1 MRMRGGKSVRIV
13 RDVRDVRIV
22 RPVRTVRDVRVL
34 PHSFYARPTLQVA
47 EDLLGKVLV
56 HRTRQGTASGVIV
69 EAEAYIGEDDP
80 ACHAS
85 FGRTARSEP
94 LFGPPG
100 FAYVYLNYGVH
111 YLMNA
116 VTEADGYPGA
126 VLIRA
131 LQPLE
136 GIELMKK
143 RRAPDGRGIDEHDLC
158 RGPGNLTKALGITIK
173 DNRLDLVTSNL
184 TIEDRGISV
193 GEVATG
199 PRIGIRV
206 AVERPWRYW
215 VEGHRSVSK
224 NRGKGEGGR
233 GRGKGWSRQ
242 KATGK

>member
-1 MRMRGGKSVRIV
+1 
-13 RDVRDVRIV
+13 
-22 RPVRTVRDVRVL
+22 VL
-34 PHSFYARPTLQVA
+34 PHSFYARPTLKVA

-56 HRTRQGTASGVIV
+56 HRTREGVASGVIV
-69 EAEAYIGEDDP
+69 ETEAYIGEDDP

-116 VTEADGYPGA
+116 VTEADGFPGA

-131 LQPLE
+131 LEPLD
-136 GIELMKK
+136 GIALM
-143 RRAPDGRGIDEHDLC
+143 RRRRSPDGRAIDDHDLC
-158 RGPGNLTKALGITIK
+158 RGPGNLTRALGITIT
-173 DNRLDLVTSNL
+173 DNRLDLVASKL
-184 TIEDRGISV
+184 TIEDRGIVV
-193 GEVATG
+193 GQFVTG

-215 VEGHRSVSK
+215 VDGHASVS
-224 NRGKGEGGR
+224 GR
-233 GRGKGWSRQ
+233 RRAVRST
-242 KATGK
+242 A

>member
-1 MRMRGGKSVRIV
+1 MRGGKTVRIV
-13 RDVRDVRIV
+13 RNVRIV
-22 RPVRTVRDVRVL
+22 RPVRNVRIVRVL

-47 EDLLGKVLV
+47 EELLGKVLV
-56 HRTRQGTASGVIV
+56 HRTREGTASGVIV
-69 EAEAYIGEDDP
+69 ETEAYIGEDDP

-85 FGRTARSEP
+85 FGRTQRSEP

-136 GIELMKK
+136 GIELMKN
-143 RRAPDGRGIDEHDLC
+143 RRVPNGHGIDEHDLC

-173 DNRLDLVTSNL
+173 DNRLDLTTSRL
-184 TIEDRGISV
+184 TIEDRAISV
-193 GEVATG
+193 GAIATG

-215 VEGHRSVSK
+215 VEGHRSVSVHRRSITK
-224 NRGKGEGGR
+224 PKA
-233 GRGKGWSRQ
+233 SRR
-242 KATGK
+242 

>member
-1 MRMRGGKSVRIV
+1 
-13 RDVRDVRIV
+13 VRIV
-22 RPVRTVRDVRVL
+22 RPVRNVRTVRAL
-34 PHSFYARPTLQVA
+34 PHSFYARSTLQVTA
-47 EDLLGKVLV
+47 DLLGKVLV
-56 HRTRQGTASGVIV
+56 HRTRQGVASGVIV

-94 LFGPPG
+94 LFGPAG
-100 FAYVYLNYGVH
+100 FAYVYLNYGIH

-116 VTEADGYPGA
+116 VTESDGYPGA

-136 GIELMKK
+136 GIALMKK
-143 RRAPDGRGIDEHDLC
+143 RRAPDGRVIDEHDLC

-173 DNRLDLVTSNL
+173 DNRLDLTTSKL

-193 GEVATG
+193 GAIATG

-224 NRGKGEGGR
+224 TGGRGKGEGGR
-233 GRGKGWSRQ
+233 GRGRAGPVTR
-242 KATGK
+242 

>member
-1 MRMRGGKSVRIV
+1 MRTRGDKS
-13 RDVRDVRIV
+13 VRDVRIV
-22 RPVRTVRDVRVL
+22 RPVRNVRDVRVL
-34 PHSFYARPTLQVA
+34 PQSFYARRTLTVA

-69 EAEAYIGEDDP
+69 ETEAYIGEDDP

-85 FGRTARSEP
+85 FGRTAS
-94 LFGPPG
+94 
-100 FAYVYLNYGVH
+100 FAYVYLNYGIH
-111 YLMNA
+111 FLMNA

-131 LQPLE
+131 LQPVD

-143 RRAPDGRGIDEHDLC
+143 RRAPDGRGIDDHDLC

-173 DNRLDLVTSNL
+173 DNRLDLATSKL

-193 GEVATG
+193 GEIATG

-215 VEGHRSVSK
+215 VDGHRSVSAPRSSTTK
-224 NRGKGEGGR
+224 PAKIT
-233 GRGKGWSRQ
+233 K
-242 KATGK
+242 

>member
-1 MRMRGGKSVRIV
+1 MLSRA
-13 RDVRDVRIV
+13 
-22 RPVRTVRDVRVL
+22 
-34 PHSFYARPTLQVA
+34 FYERPTLKVT

-56 HRTRQGTASGVIV
+56 HRTREGITSGVIV

-85 FGRTARSEP
+85 FGRTPRNEP
-94 LFGPPG
+94 LFGLPG

-111 YLMNA
+111 YLVNA

-131 LQPLE
+131 LQPLD
-136 GIELMKK
+136 GIGLMKK
-143 RRAPDGRGIDEHDLC
+143 RRAPDGRAIDEHDLC
-158 RGPGNLTKALGITIK
+158 RGPGNLTRALGIAIT
-173 DNRLDLVTSNL
+173 DNRLDLSDSTL

-193 GEVATG
+193 GAIATG

-215 VEGHRSVSK
+215 VEGHRSVSAH
-224 NRGKGEGGR
+224 RR
-233 GRGKGWSRQ
+233 R
-242 KATGK
+242 A

>member
-1 MRMRGGKSVRIV
+1 MRT
-13 RDVRDVRIV
+13 RDDKN
-22 RPVRTVRDVRVL
+22 VRDVRVL
-34 PHSFYARPTLQVA
+34 PHSFYARPTLSVA
-47 EDLLGKVLV
+47 EDLLGTVLV
-56 HRTRQGTASGVIV
+56 HRTREGTASGVIV
-69 EAEAYIGEDDP
+69 ETEGYIGEDDP

-85 FGRTARSEP
+85 FGRTPRSEP

-131 LQPLE
+131 LQPLD
-136 GIELMKK
+136 GIELMTK
-143 RRAPDGRGIDEHDLC
+143 RRAPDGRAIDEHDLC

-173 DNRLDLVTSNL
+173 DNRLDLAASKL

-193 GEVATG
+193 GAVATG

-206 AVERPWRYW
+206 AIERPWRYW
-215 VEGHRSVSK
+215 VEGHRSVS
-224 NRGKGEGGR
+224 GR
-233 GRGKGWSRQ
+233 RTRTPESRPGSR
-242 KATGK
+242 ARA

>member
-1 MRMRGGKSVRIV
+1 
-13 RDVRDVRIV
+13 
-22 RPVRTVRDVRVL
+22 
-34 PHSFYARPTLQVA
+34 VA

-56 HRTRQGTASGVIV
+56 HRMREGTASGVIV
-69 EAEAYIGEDDP
+69 ETEAYIGEDDP

-100 FAYVYLNYGVH
+100 FAYVYLNYGIH
-111 YLMNA
+111 HLMNA

-136 GIELMKK
+136 GIELMQR
-143 RRAPDGRGIDEHDLC
+143 RRAPQGRAIDEQDLC
-158 RGPGNLTKALGITIK
+158 RGPGNLTKAIGITIK
-173 DNRLDLVTSNL
+173 DNRLDLMTSAL

-193 GEVATG
+193 GQTATG

-215 VEGHRSVSK
+215 VEGHRSVSAH
-224 NRGKGEGGR
+224 RR
-233 GRGKGWSRQ
+233 R
-242 KATGK
+242 A

>member
-1 MRMRGGKSVRIV
+1 MPTRRDNAVRV
-13 RDVRDVRIV
+13 V
-22 RPVRTVRDVRVL
+22 RPVRNVHTVRLL
-34 PHSFYARPTLQVA
+34 PHSFYARPTLKVA

-56 HRTRQGTASGVIV
+56 HRTRDGVASGVIV
-69 EAEAYIGEDDP
+69 ETEAYIGEDDP

-100 FAYVYLNYGVH
+100 FAYVYLNYGIH

-136 GIELMKK
+136 GIELMQR
-143 RRAPDGRGIDEHDLC
+143 RRAPDARAIDEHALC
-158 RGPGNLTKALGITIK
+158 RGPGNLTKALGITTM
-173 DNRLDLVTSNL
+173 DNRLDLATSKL
-184 TIEDRGISV
+184 TIEDRGILV
-193 GEVATG
+193 GRIATG

-206 AVERPWRYW
+206 AIERPWRYW
-215 VEGHRSVSK
+215 VEGHRSVS
-224 NRGKGEGGR
+224 GR
-233 GRGKGWSRQ
+233 RTRTPESSSGSR
-242 KATGK
+242 ARA